1 MKHDEL
7 LKKAGELGFKL
18 FEPEGGADAART
30 LAAVAHSGDARLMEG
45 FPVMLAAAAAGAG
58 VNLRELRNRLVH
70 GGKAS
75 LKELL
80 LLSLAAYHEAG
91 VWPEWAEDLA
101 EEFSSGEL
109 KRRLELLR
117 QGGDVK
123 VGHTVLRAEKL
134 KANFLSYYRQAE
146 ESFLTAAAERED
158 MGLAYAMAQ
167 VFTARQKELFLKR
180 LRQGKFT
187 KTEKEYYSRVVKK
200 KAQALA
206 NEELHRLAR
215 RVLE

>member
-18 FEPEGGADAART
+18 FEPEGGAEAART
-30 LAAVAHSGDARLMEG
+30 LLEVARSGDARLMEG

-58 VNLRELRNRLVH
+58 AHLRELRNRLVR
-70 GGKAS
+70 GGGAS
-75 LKELL
+75 LKELV

-91 VWPEWAEDLA
+91 VWPEWAGDLA
-101 EEFSSGEL
+101 EEFSSAEL
-109 KRRLELLR
+109 KRRLDLLR
-117 QGGDVK
+117 RGEGVK
-123 VGHTVLRAEKL
+123 VGHAVLRPEKL
-134 KANFLSYYRQAE
+134 KTNFFSYYRQAE
-146 ESFLTAAAERED
+146 ESVRAVAAERED

-215 RVLE
+215 RALE